1 VYQCFCK
8 KEIESAED
16 ICSDYHSDQLKGLA
30 LAQAVSFLIIGANFV
45 LRGINIILIKFI
57 GYYTE
62 S

>member
-1 VYQCFCK
+1 MYQCFCK